1 MYQFIILPME
11 KFKEEAILKL
21 FEKGLITENQFEEI
35 KTYRS
40 LNIFSLNAELKLFLY
55 LSVLLF
61 TSGIGILI
69 YENIDTIGHVAIL
82 SLLLIVIVVCFY
94 YCFKNSKG
102 FQKTETTFEH
112 PVLEYLVLAG
122 NILTCIFIGY
132 LQFQYRPFGEHYGLA
147 TLVPTIV
154 SFFCAYYFDNRSVLT
169 IAITGL
175 AAYVGLSVTPQDIFN
190 DSNNL
195 YANQNL
201 SYSAVMLGILLILW
215 TVYSRRISLKTHFG
229 LVFLTFAL
237 HIISIASISNL
248 TNYDTITWMIFALII
263 GCSSYYFYKI
273 SYEYKAMSLYVFT
286 IVYAFIGVNIFL
298 FRIFENVDF
307 FRIWELFI
315 FLLPAYFIGTIV
327 MFIKLIKNFHKEIA
341 E

>member
-1 MYQFIILPME
+1 MPVYIISM
-11 KFKEEAILKL
+11 KKNKEEATLIL
-21 FEKGLITENQFEEI
+21 FEKGLISENQFEEI
-35 KTYRS
+35 KTYRN

-69 YENIDTIGHVAIL
+69 YENIDSIGHIAIL

-102 FQKTETTFEH
+102 FQKSETIFDH
-112 PVLEYLVLAG
+112 PVVEYLVLAG

-132 LQFQYRPFGEHYGLA
+132 LQFQYKPFGEHYGLA

-175 AAYVGLSVTPQDIFN
+175 AAYVGLSVAPQDIFN
-190 DSNNL
+190 DSNNF
-195 YANQNL
+195 YASQNL

-215 TVYSRRISLKTHFG
+215 TIYSRRISLKTHFS

-248 TNYDTITWMIFALII
+248 TNYDTLTWIIFVLILA
-263 GCSSYYFYKI
+263 GSTYYFYKV
-273 SYEYKAMSLYVFT
+273 SYDYKAISLYVFM
-286 IVYAFIGVNIFL
+286 IIYAYIGGNIFL

-307 FRIWELFI
+307 DDVWMLFV
-315 FLLPAYFIGTIV
+315 FLLPAYFVGSII
-327 MFIKLIKNFHKEIA
+327 MFIKLIKNFNKEIA